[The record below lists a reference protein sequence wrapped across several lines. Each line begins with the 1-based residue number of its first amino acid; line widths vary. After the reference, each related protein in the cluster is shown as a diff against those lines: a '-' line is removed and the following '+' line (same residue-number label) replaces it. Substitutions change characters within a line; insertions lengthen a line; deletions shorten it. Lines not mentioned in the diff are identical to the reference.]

1 MPHPG
6 ARKAVGFCAEEYA
19 ASLKCEPGAGRAAGW
34 VLTGRGPGLE
44 RNPTSTSFSNM
55 NQQTRLECQQLFDVY
70 KACKKAH
77 RERVIQERLDA
88 RGGSRW

>member
-1 MPHPG
+1 M
-6 ARKAVGFCAEEYA
+6 
-19 ASLKCEPGAGRAAGW
+19 GRAAGW

-88 RGGSRW
+88 RGGTQGRRAFRGDPQGKSQVRSANDASPIRS

>member
-1 MPHPG
+1 
-6 ARKAVGFCAEEYA
+6 
-19 ASLKCEPGAGRAAGW
+19 
-34 VLTGRGPGLE
+34 
-44 RNPTSTSFSNM
+44 M

-88 RGGSRW
+88 RGGRDLAPTPRTRAS